1 MSRLKEQW
9 FCLPWWF
16 RFLFWCGL
24 VAGIAGLLFVSGVVY
39 YYARQLPDFRTLAD
53 YQPSLITKIYAHDD
67 QVLAEYA
74 RERRVYTA
82 IEDVPQPLIEAF
94 LAAEDTKFFRH
105 GGFDLKAIFRAAM
118 VNIFTNRIQGASTI
132 TQQVAK
138 TFLLSNERTYTRK
151 IKELILAWRIER
163 AFSKNEILE
172 LYLNQIYLG
181 NGAYGVGAAALSYFS
196 KTLDEL
202 ELGERALIAGLPKAP
217 SRYNPVRSPQR
228 AKARRDVIL
237 RRMQAEGFITPEEAD
252 SAISKAIRVGETA
265 LAQNRLAPHF
275 SEHVRRLALER
286 FSEEVLYHGGL
297 KIYTT
302 LDLAM
307 QAAAEKALYEGLR
320 GYDRRHGWRGALT
333 NFGLLVNWE
342 DRLAEEELQ
351 RPHLRLVGRM
361 VVVLEAAEEK
371 ARIGFADGSSG
382 NIPLAEVKW
391 ARRYIGPEQRG
402 PKVTKVSDVL
412 RTGDVVFVKPAEGE
426 GNYTLEQVPEVQG
439 AVVALDVQTGAIRA
453 MVGGLG
459 DGSGFNR
466 AVQAQRQTGS
476 VFKPFVYTAALES
489 GMTPATP
496 LLDAPVVFR
505 EGENEAWKPSNYS
518 AKIYGKSTIRR
529 GLEQSR
535 NLLTVRLAREIGM
548 GPVIRMARRFGLTAP
563 LDRGD
568 LTVALGSGSFSLLDI
583 TSAYTAFPGQG
594 WRVKPFAISRVQDAA
609 GDTVFRKHGWCALCA
624 VGAESRE
631 PDLPPAIQVERSRVT
646 SPQIAYQMVS
656 MLQGVI
662 QRGTGR
668 RQRNIGHPVAG
679 KTGTTNEFR
688 DAWFV
693 GFTPS
698 LVVGVWTGFDTPQT
712 LGKGE
717 AGGRVASPIWG
728 RFMRQVLKDRPPEN
742 FAVPPGISFVR
753 IDAETGTLPT
763 MRTRETLMEV
773 FIEGTQPTGEALPAQ
788 PQLPEEGGLQPYGLF

>member
-1 MSRLKEQW
+1 MFQLKEQW
-9 FCLPWWF
+9 FSLPQWF
-16 RFLFWCGL
+16 RFLFWFGL
-24 VAGIAGLLFVSGVVY
+24 VAALAGVFFVSGVIY

-53 YQPSLITKIYAHDD
+53 YQPSLITKIYAHDG

-82 IEDVPQPLIEAF
+82 IEDVPQPLIQAF
-94 LAAEDTKFFRH
+94 LAAEDTKFFHH
-105 GGFDLKAIFRAAM
+105 GGFDLLAIFRAAM
-118 VNIFTNRIQGASTI
+118 INILTDRIQGASTI

-151 IKELILAWRIER
+151 IKELILSWRIER
-163 AFSKNEILE
+163 VFSKNEILE

-181 NGAYGVGAAALSYFS
+181 NGAYGVGAAALSYFG

-202 ELGERALIAGLPKAP
+202 DLGERALIAGLPKAP
-217 SRYNPVRSPQR
+217 SRYNPVQSPQR

-237 RRMQAEGFITPEEAD
+237 RRMEAERFITPDEAD
-252 SAISKAIRVGETA
+252 AAVDQPVRIKGTA
-265 LAQNRLAPHF
+265 LAQSRMAPHF
-275 SEHVRRLALER
+275 SEYVRRLALER

-297 KIYTT
+297 KVYTT

-307 QAAAEKALYEGLR
+307 QHAAEQALYEGLR
-320 GYDRRHGWRGALT
+320 TYDRRHGWRGALT
-333 NFGLLVNWE
+333 NLGLLVNWE
-342 DRLAEEELQ
+342 KRLEDEELQ
-351 RPHLRLVGRM
+351 RLHLRLVGQM
-361 VVVLEAAEEK
+361 AVVLEVAESS
-371 ARIGFADGSSG
+371 AGIGFADGSTG
-382 NIPLAEVKW
+382 KIPLEEVKW
-391 ARRYIGPEQRG
+391 ARRYIDPERRG
-402 PKVTKVSDVL
+402 PKVTKVSAVL
-412 RTGDVVFVKPAEGE
+412 RTGDVVFVKPAQNKGD
-426 GNYTLEQVPEVQG
+426 YTLEQVPEIQG

-489 GMTPATP
+489 GMTPATT

-505 EGENEAWKPSNYS
+505 GGENEAWKPSNYS

-548 GPVIRMARRFGLTAP
+548 GPVIRMVRRFGLTAP
-563 LDRGD
+563 LERGD

-594 WRVKPFAISRVQDAA
+594 WRVKPFAMSRVQDAK
-609 GDTVFRKHGWCALCA
+609 GDTVFRKHGWCSLCA
-624 VGAESRE
+624 ISIENKA

-646 SPQIAYQMVS
+646 SPQVAYQMVS

-679 KTGTTNEFR
+679 KTGTTNEFK

-698 LVVGVWTGFDTPQT
+698 LVVGVWTGFDAPQT

-728 RFMRQVLKDRPPEN
+728 QFMRRVLKDSPPEN

-763 MRTRETLMEV
+763 MRTKETLMEV
-773 FIEGTQPTGEALPAQ
+773 FIEGTEPTGEGIPTQ
-788 PQLPEEGGLQPYGLF
+788 PQLPEDGGLQPYGLF